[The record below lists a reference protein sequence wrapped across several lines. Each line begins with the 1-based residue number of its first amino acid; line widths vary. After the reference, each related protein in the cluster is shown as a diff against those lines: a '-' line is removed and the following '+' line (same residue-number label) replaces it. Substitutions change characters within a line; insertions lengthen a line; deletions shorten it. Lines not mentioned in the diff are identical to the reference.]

1 MDEKTRMRCVDAIW
15 ANAKDMA
22 WRDLRGFDLPMR
34 FSAVF
39 QLFVVSV

>member
-1 MDEKTRMRCVDAIW
+1 MLMRSGQMR
-15 ANAKDMA
+15 KEMA
-22 WRDLRGFDLPMR
+22 WRDLREFDLPMR